1 MELCKGRPADTAGRE
16 ARELRVYDFLDELG
30 IEYYRTD
37 HPDAPADTME
47 NCRRV
52 DAVLGVRICKNLFL
66 TNRQQT
72 EFYLLMMPGDKPF
85 RTKELS
91 AQIHSARLSF
101 ASPRQME
108 EMLDVTPG
116 SVSIMGL
123 MNDREGRVHF
133 LVDEELLGEEWL
145 GCHPCRNTSSLR
157 LRTADALGPFLR
169 ATGHGMQTVTLR
181 GE

>member
-1 MELCKGRPADTAGRE
+1 
-16 ARELRVYDFLDELG
+16 
-30 IEYYRTD
+30 
-37 HPDAPADTME
+37 ME

-85 RTKELS
+85 KTKELS

-169 ATGHGMQTVTLR
+169 ATGHGMQTVTLL

>member
-16 ARELRVYDFLDELG
+16 ARELRVYDFLDGLG

-72 EFYLLMMPGDKPF
+72 
-85 RTKELS
+85 
-91 AQIHSARLSF
+91 
-101 ASPRQME
+101 
-108 EMLDVTPG
+108 
-116 SVSIMGL
+116 
-123 MNDREGRVHF
+123 
-133 LVDEELLGEEWL
+133 
-145 GCHPCRNTSSLR
+145 
-157 LRTADALGPFLR
+157 
-169 ATGHGMQTVTLR
+169 
-181 GE
+181 